1 MKSALAWP
9 IRHSHNAA
17 AEMNLSDMTDS
28 KSLAPDTLQP
38 APDVRV
44 ETDFWRDLV
53 QQIGCEIAGP
63 LTAALDRLLRLTETG
78 SIDRPGLLAMRRE
91 IELARQAGMFSQQF
105 ARLAAGAVK
114 QTHEKLHLTQ
124 TVRQLLTQR
133 QAEVQ
138 SRDLQIKPVLRAAEV
153 ISDATLLFSL
163 LNAMFDWAFAC
174 AQNAIEL
181 RIEMRTWPNRAR
193 LICRFV
199 PRPAGAAAGDNGEH
213 VVQPVDGLSWR
224 LLKQTARTMGLAI
237 EYQFNADRASVALEF
252 PRTVNSELSGL
263 SAIELDQGFASTH
276 SGAKPLAGSHVL
288 VVASRRDVRIQIR
301 EAIRNM
307 GLVVDFVNS
316 VDEAKAFCQ
325 EGLPHAI
332 IVESV
337 LRGERF
343 DDMADFISAERPD
356 FVFIEI
362 VEEGSTFEISGF
374 TGTGFARVGR
384 DAILTSLPSALA
396 FELSKAV

>member
-1 MKSALAWP
+1 MKPALAWP
-9 IRHSHNAA
+9 IRHPHNAA
-17 AEMNLSDMTDS
+17 AQMNLSEMTDS
-28 KSLAPDTLQP
+28 KSGAPDTVQP

-63 LTAALDRLLRLTETG
+63 LTTALDRLLRLTETG
-78 SIDRPGLLAMRRE
+78 SIDRQGLISMRRE

-133 QAEVQ
+133 QDEVQ
-138 SRDLQIKPVLRAAEV
+138 TRGLQVKPVLRAAEV
-153 ISDATLLFSL
+153 IADATLLFSL
-163 LNAMFDWAFAC
+163 LNAMLDWAFAC
-174 AQNAIEL
+174 ARETIEM

-199 PRPAGAAAGDNGEH
+199 PRTAEPASDAQQGL
-213 VVQPVDGLSWR
+213 QPVDGLSWR

-237 EYQFNADRASVALEF
+237 EYQFNADRVSVALEF

-343 DDMADFISAERPD
+343 DDMADYISAERPD

-396 FELSKAV
+396 FELSTAV

>member
-1 MKSALAWP
+1 
-9 IRHSHNAA
+9 
-17 AEMNLSDMTDS
+17 MNLSDTGDGKSMPTDTQS
-28 KSLAPDTLQP
+28 AP
-38 APDVRV
+38 ADVRV

-63 LTAALDRLLRLTETG
+63 LTGALDRLLHLIETG
-78 SIDRPGLLAMRRE
+78 SIDRPGLLAMRHE
-91 IELARQAGMFSQQF
+91 IELARKAGMFSQQF

-124 TVRQLLTQR
+124 TVRQVLTDRHQDMQTR
-133 QAEVQ
+133 G
-138 SRDLQIKPVLRAAEV
+138 LQIKPVLRAAEV
-153 ISDATLLFSL
+153 IADATLLFSL
-163 LNAMFDWAFAC
+163 LNAMLDWAASC
-174 AQNAIEL
+174 AQHSIEL

-193 LICRFV
+193 LICRYSPKPV
-199 PRPAGAAAGDNGEH
+199 ETTDETRDKEPT
-213 VVQPVDGLSWR
+213 VPVDGLSWR

-237 EYQFNADRASVALEF
+237 EYQFSPERVSVALEF
-252 PRTVNSELSGL
+252 PRTVNAELSGL

-332 IVESV
+332 IIESV

-384 DAILTSLPSALA
+384 DAIMNSLPSALA

>member
-1 MKSALAWP
+1 
-9 IRHSHNAA
+9 
-17 AEMNLSDMTDS
+17 MNLSETGDS
-28 KSLAPDTLQP
+28 KSITPDTLQP
-38 APDVRV
+38 PTDVRV

-63 LTAALDRLLRLTETG
+63 LTAALDRLLHLTETG
-78 SIDRPGLLAMRRE
+78 SIDRPGLLAMRQE
-91 IELARQAGMFSQQF
+91 IELARKAGMFSQQF

-124 TVRQLLTQR
+124 TVRQVLTDRHQDM
-133 QAEVQ
+133 QA
-138 SRDLQIKPVLRAAEV
+138 RGLQIKPVLRAAEV
-153 ISDATLLFSL
+153 IADATLLFSL
-163 LNAMFDWAFAC
+163 LNAMLDWSSAC
-174 AQNAIEL
+174 AQHSIEL

-193 LICRFV
+193 LICRYTPKPV
-199 PRPAGAAAGDNGEH
+199 ETTEEAKDKEPVA
-213 VVQPVDGLSWR
+213 PVDGLSWR

-237 EYQFNADRASVALEF
+237 EYQFSPERVSVALEF
-252 PRTVNSELSGL
+252 PRTVNAELSGL

-332 IVESV
+332 IIESV

-384 DAILTSLPSALA
+384 DAIMASLPSALA
-396 FELSKAV
+396 FELSKSA

>member
-1 MKSALAWP
+1 MNLPDTGDGKSAP
-9 IRHSHNAA
+9 
-17 AEMNLSDMTDS
+17 
-28 KSLAPDTLQP
+28 PDTQP
-38 APDVRV
+38 APTDVRV

-63 LTAALDRLLRLTETG
+63 LTSALDRLLRLIETG
-78 SIDRPGLLAMRRE
+78 SIDRPGLLAMRQE
-91 IELARQAGMFSQQF
+91 IELARKAGMFSQQF

-124 TVRQLLTQR
+124 TVRQVLTDRHQDMQTR
-133 QAEVQ
+133 GLHV
-138 SRDLQIKPVLRAAEV
+138 KPVLRAAEV
-153 ISDATLLFSL
+153 IADATLLFSL
-163 LNAMFDWAFAC
+163 LNAMLDWASSC
-174 AQNAIEL
+174 AQHSIEL

-193 LICRFV
+193 LICRYT
-199 PRPAGAAAGDNGEH
+199 PKPAETSDEAKDKEPAT
-213 VVQPVDGLSWR
+213 PVDGLSWR

-237 EYQFNADRASVALEF
+237 EYQFSPERVSVALEF
-252 PRTVNSELSGL
+252 PRTVNAELSGL

-332 IVESV
+332 IIESV

-384 DAILTSLPSALA
+384 DAIMNSLPSALA
-396 FELSKAV
+396 FELSKSV

>member
-1 MKSALAWP
+1 MKTALAWP
-9 IRHSHNAA
+9 IRHAHNAA
-17 AEMNLSDMTDS
+17 PPMNLSEMTDS
-28 KSLAPDTLQP
+28 PPKAPENPQPP

-53 QQIGCEIAGP
+53 QQIGCEISAP
-63 LTAALDRLLRLTETG
+63 LTAALDRLVRLMETG

-91 IELARQAGMFSQQF
+91 IELARQAGMFAQQF

-133 QAEVQ
+133 NAEMQA
-138 SRDLQIKPVLRAAEV
+138 RNLQVKPVLRAAEV
-153 ISDATLLFSL
+153 IADASLLFSM
-163 LNAMFDWAFAC
+163 LNAMLDWAFAC
-174 AQNAIEL
+174 ARESIEL

-199 PRPAGAAAGDNGEH
+199 PRPVIEPAGDSPEDA
-213 VVQPVDGLSWR
+213 QPVDGLSWR

-237 EYQFNADRASVALEF
+237 EYQFNADRVSVALEF

-343 DDMADFISAERPD
+343 DEMADFISAERPD

>member
-1 MKSALAWP
+1 
-9 IRHSHNAA
+9 
-17 AEMNLSDMTDS
+17 MNLPEPSDS
-28 KSLAPDTLQP
+28 RSIAPDTLQ
-38 APDVRV
+38 APTDVRV

-63 LTAALDRLLRLTETG
+63 LTGALDRLLRLIETG
-78 SIDRPGLLAMRRE
+78 SIDRPGLLAMRQE
-91 IELARQAGMFSQQF
+91 IELARRAGMFSQQF

-124 TVRQLLTQR
+124 TVRQVLTDRHQDL
-133 QAEVQ
+133 Q
-138 SRDLQIKPVLRAAEV
+138 SRGLQVKPVLRAAEV
-153 ISDATLLFSL
+153 IADATLLFSL
-163 LNAMFDWAFAC
+163 LNAMLDWASAC
-174 AQNAIEL
+174 AQHSVEL

-193 LICRFV
+193 LICRYTPKPV
-199 PRPAGAAAGDNGEH
+199 EAPADEAKDKEPMT
-213 VVQPVDGLSWR
+213 PVDGLSWR

-237 EYQFNADRASVALEF
+237 EYQFNPDRVSVALEF
-252 PRTVNSELSGL
+252 PRTVNAELSGL

-316 VDEAKAFCQ
+316 VDEAKTFCQ

-332 IVESV
+332 IIESV

-384 DAILTSLPSALA
+384 DAIINSLPSALA

>member
-1 MKSALAWP
+1 
-9 IRHSHNAA
+9 
-17 AEMNLSDMTDS
+17 MNLSETGDS
-28 KSLAPDTLQP
+28 KSITPDTLQP
-38 APDVRV
+38 PTDVRV

-63 LTAALDRLLRLTETG
+63 LTAALDRLLHLTETG
-78 SIDRPGLLAMRRE
+78 SIDRPGLLAMRQE
-91 IELARQAGMFSQQF
+91 IELARKAGMFSQQF

-124 TVRQLLTQR
+124 TVRQVLTDRHQDM
-133 QAEVQ
+133 QA
-138 SRDLQIKPVLRAAEV
+138 RGLQIKPVLRAAEV
-153 ISDATLLFSL
+153 IADATLLFSL
-163 LNAMFDWAFAC
+163 LNAMLDWSSAC
-174 AQNAIEL
+174 AQHSIEL

-193 LICRFV
+193 LICRYTPKPV
-199 PRPAGAAAGDNGEH
+199 ETTEEAKDKEPVA
-213 VVQPVDGLSWR
+213 PVDGLSWR

-237 EYQFNADRASVALEF
+237 EYQFSPERVSVALEF
-252 PRTVNSELSGL
+252 PRTVNAELSGL

-332 IVESV
+332 IIESV

-384 DAILTSLPSALA
+384 DAIMTSLPSALA
-396 FELSKAV
+396 FELSKSA

>member
-1 MKSALAWP
+1 
-9 IRHSHNAA
+9 
-17 AEMNLSDMTDS
+17 
-28 KSLAPDTLQP
+28 
-38 APDVRV
+38 
-44 ETDFWRDLV
+44 
-53 QQIGCEIAGP
+53 
-63 LTAALDRLLRLTETG
+63 
-78 SIDRPGLLAMRRE
+78 
-91 IELARQAGMFSQQF
+91 
-105 ARLAAGAVK
+105 
-114 QTHEKLHLTQ
+114 
-124 TVRQLLTQR
+124 
-133 QAEVQ
+133 
-138 SRDLQIKPVLRAAEV
+138 VLRAAEV
-153 ISDATLLFSL
+153 IADATLLFSL
-163 LNAMFDWAFAC
+163 LNAMLDWSSAC
-174 AQNAIEL
+174 AQHSIEL

-193 LICRFV
+193 LICRYTPKPV
-199 PRPAGAAAGDNGEH
+199 ETPDEAKDKEPAA
-213 VVQPVDGLSWR
+213 PVDGLSWR

-237 EYQFNADRASVALEF
+237 EYQFSPERVSVALEF
-252 PRTVNSELSGL
+252 PRTVNAEMSGL
-263 SAIELDQGFASTH
+263 SAIELDQGFAYTH

-332 IVESV
+332 IIESV

-384 DAILTSLPSALA
+384 DAIMTSLPSALA
-396 FELSKAV
+396 FELSKSV

>member
-1 MKSALAWP
+1 
-9 IRHSHNAA
+9 
-17 AEMNLSDMTDS
+17 MNLPEPSDN
-28 KSLAPDTLQP
+28 KSLAPDALQ
-38 APDVRV
+38 ASTDVRV

-63 LTAALDRLLRLTETG
+63 LTAALDRLLRLIETG
-78 SIDRPGLLAMRRE
+78 SIDQTGLLAMRQE
-91 IELARQAGMFSQQF
+91 IELARKAGMFSQQF
-105 ARLAAGAVK
+105 ARLAAGSVK

-124 TVRQLLTQR
+124 TVRQVLTDRHQDL
-133 QAEVQ
+133 Q
-138 SRDLQIKPVLRAAEV
+138 SRGLQMKPVLRAAEV
-153 ISDATLLFSL
+153 IADATLLFSL
-163 LNAMFDWAFAC
+163 LNAMLDWASAC
-174 AQNAIEL
+174 AQHSVEL

-193 LICRFV
+193 LICRFTPKPV
-199 PRPAGAAAGDNGEH
+199 EAASDEAKDKEP
-213 VVQPVDGLSWR
+213 VAPVDGLSWR

-237 EYQFNADRASVALEF
+237 EYQFNPDRVSVALEF
-252 PRTVNSELSGL
+252 PRTVNAELSGL

-332 IVESV
+332 IIESV
-337 LRGERF
+337 LRGDRF
-343 DDMADFISAERPD
+343 NELRVEVDSESAEV
-356 FVFIEI
+356 VFIEI
-362 VEEGSTFEISGF
+362 IEEGNTFEISGF
-374 TGTGFARVGR
+374 GGLSMARVGR
-384 DAILTSLPSALA
+384 DAILTSLPSALM
-396 FELSKAV
+396 FELAKTV